1 MDLSKFAKDETY
13 KYSTIL
19 SFTHS
24 LDEETLKAAFALAS
38 QYGVSNADVR
48 YVLYVCLLLM

>member
-48 YVLYVCLLLM
+48 YA